1 MPNHLSHHHHHST
14 KSDRDFLSF
23 ASKDSHQFQ
32 EVGSNF
38 YHRMIGQQKSEKIKW
53 LLVFNSFRLVA
64 VERLSGCF
72 EPIQLVVTGSHPGI
86 GKAYLLLAVLNTACL
101 ELKENDRL
109 KMSHVVIDLT
119 DQLIFR
125 VATLKYS
132 DFFIGKG
139 AS

>member
-1 MPNHLSHHHHHST
+1 M
-14 KSDRDFLSF
+14 
-23 ASKDSHQFQ
+23 
-32 EVGSNF
+32 
-38 YHRMIGQQKSEKIKW
+38 
-53 LLVFNSFRLVA
+53 A

-72 EPIQLVVTGSHPGI
+72 EPIQLVVTGSHPDI

-119 DQLIFR
+119 DHLIFR
-125 VATLKYS
+125 VATLKYN
-132 DFFIGKG
+132 DFFSGKG